1 MSVYSYDE
9 VKYLGGFIFEV
20 LAAWSIISGYL
31 ETDPVAQM
39 IEKI

>member
-1 MSVYSYDE
+1 VYSYDE

-20 LAAWSIISGYL
+20 LAAWSGISGYS
-31 ETDPVAQM
+31 EADPIGRM